1 MMKSRT
7 ERRPCM
13 KGNLCLFIVL
23 AIGTYCHDPGY
34 ASPIPAHSA
43 GRAFKALP
51 IKGSVTD
58 DKGVAMA
65 GVNVTLKGTSTRT
78 VTDQNGNYTITVPDQ
93 AGTLVFTYVG
103 FDVKEV
109 AISSKSV
116 INVQL
121 KGNKSDLNEVVVVG
135 YGTQLRKDL
144 TTSVSSLKASDI
156 EKYNSTT
163 FQTALQGQIP
173 GLQMN
178 ESSGV
183 PGAAVNVRLRGLSS
197 VNGSSAPLYIIDGI
211 PVIQG
216 GGGDGDQPITNRGT
230 GVETNPLTD
239 MNPNDIA
246 SIEVLKDAAAT
257 AIYGARGGAGVILI
271 TTKRAQAGKTS
282 FDVRL
287 TSGFSKISGKRELLN
302 GPQLLSIL
310 DEAYRN
316 TFNSNVANAG
326 LPIPATPLT
335 GIIGFNRGMAD
346 TTNVNHLDEALETGL
361 YQEANLSASSGTD
374 RTRFYISGLFRRSTS
389 TMRGA
394 DFKQYSMRLNI
405 DHDLS
410 AKVKIGGSA
419 NPAYS
424 YENRLGSGS
433 VQTLGG
439 YGAAMTSNL
448 PIYPTYNADGTFF
461 NPWNNGVAFYNKKL
475 YNNYQ
480 RRLNIIGSAYLDA
493 QVFKFLNFRTNVQRQ
508 DYNQTANE
516 YTAGMLRLRTAGA
529 NAVSPFADDQL
540 ARVQQENSYGYTN
553 SLESYFTFNKT
564 FGKAHVIN
572 SVLGMRF
579 SKSDLSF
586 DAMYAENL
594 PNASQIYP
602 SQAASVEASFQT
614 GAPQNDPSASL
625 GYFSRTNYN
634 YKNKYFVSFVVN
646 RDGSSRFGF
655 NKKFGTFP
663 ALSAA
668 WALTEEGFLK
678 NNTIFSFLKIRASA
692 GLTGS
697 AQGISNTAF
706 SGTYQSNT
714 AYKNDAGSLP
724 LQPPNLNLHWEK
736 GTKFDG
742 GIDMGFLNDRITST
756 IDFYKNKTTEL
767 LLSIPTT
774 FSFGY
779 GAPASVIS
787 YLENRGALTNKGFEF
802 SVNSNNLTGAFL
814 WRTTFNISRNE
825 TQVISL
831 GGLTPDQLAAGGGN
845 VLLIE
850 GHNGPVFNVIEWMG
864 VDPKTGGE
872 LVKDKNNNVVLAST
886 LNVQALSDAR
896 KPQYDK
902 SPAPK
907 FYGGFGN
914 NFSYKG
920 FSLNVFF
927 TYSYGN
933 YILDVGERISSY
945 VGNFAFANS
954 GLTINVGNMPTTL
967 LNRWT
972 TPGQITDVPKLY
984 YNDATNDVLRSLNT
998 SRFLSDASFIRLKNI
1013 DLAYTVPDRY
1023 TSRLKLHGL
1032 TVRVTGQNL
1041 LLFTKFKGV
1050 DPEAQSI
1057 SSNYRERNLAYGL
1070 INNPLPLSKTLT
1082 VGVNVSF

>member
-1 MMKSRT
+1 MKR
-7 ERRPCM
+7 
-13 KGNLCLFIVL
+13 NLYLLTLFAAGICC
-23 AIGTYCHDPGY
+23 YHPGY
-34 ASPIPAHSA
+34 ANRLPGSSAHA
-43 GRAFKALP
+43 IAAFSIKGTVLDESGVALP
-51 IKGSVTD
+51 GVT
-58 DKGVAMA
+58 
-65 GVNVTLKGTSTRT
+65 VTVKGTNIRT
-78 VTDQNGNYTITVPDQ
+78 VTDQNGNYTITSPDQ
-93 AGTLVFTYVG
+93 SGTLVFSYIG
-103 FDVKEV
+103 FESKEI
-109 AISSKSV
+109 AISAKAV
-116 INVQL
+116 VNAQL
-121 KGNKSDLNEVVVVG
+121 SGNKSSLNEVVVTG
-135 YGTQLRKDL
+135 YGSQLKRDL
-144 TTSVSSLKASDI
+144 TISASSLKASEI
-156 EKYNSTT
+156 EKYNSPT

-178 ESSGV
+178 ESSGL
-183 PGAAVNVRLRGLSS
+183 PGAAVNVRIRGLSS

-216 GGGDGDQPITNRGT
+216 GGGDGDQAITNRGT

-271 TTKRAQAGKTS
+271 TTKRAQAGKTR
-282 FDVRL
+282 FDMRL
-287 TSGFSKISGKRELLN
+287 TSGFTRISKERALLN
-302 GPQLLSIL
+302 GPQLLAIL

-316 TFNSNVANAG
+316 TFNSVPANAG

-335 GIIGFNRGMAD
+335 GIIGLDRGLAD
-346 TTNVNHLDEALETGL
+346 TTNVDHLHEALQTGM
-361 YQEANLSASSGTD
+361 YQEANLSASSGTE
-374 RTRFYISGLFRRSTS
+374 RTKFYISGLYRRSVA

-394 DFKQYSMRLNI
+394 DLNQYSMRLNI
-405 DHDLS
+405 DHDLL
-410 AKVKIGGSA
+410 AKVKIGGSVA
-419 NPAYS
+419 PAYS
-424 YENRLGSGS
+424 YENRLGSGA
-433 VQTLGG
+433 VQALGG

-480 RRLNIIGSAYLDA
+480 KRLNIIANAYLDA
-493 QVFKFLNFRTNVQRQ
+493 QLFKFLNFRTNVQRQ
-508 DYNQTANE
+508 DFNQTANE
-516 YTAGMLRLRTAGA
+516 YTSGTLRLRTAGA
-529 NAVSPFADDQL
+529 NAVSPFSDDQL

-553 SLESYFTFNKT
+553 SLQSYFTFNKV
-564 FGKAHVIN
+564 FGRAHSIN
-572 SVLGMRF
+572 SVLGMSF

-594 PNASQIYP
+594 PNDSQIYP

-634 YKNKYFVSFVVN
+634 YKGKYFLSFVVN

-655 NKKFGTFP
+655 NKKFGVFP
-663 ALSAA
+663 AVSAG
-668 WALTEEGFLK
+668 WAISEEKFLK
-678 NNTIFSFLKIRASA
+678 NKTFISFLKLRASA

-706 SGTYQSNT
+706 SGTYQSNVS
-714 AYKNDAGSLP
+714 YKNDAGSQP
-724 LQPPNLNLHWEK
+724 LQPSNLNLHWEK
-736 GTKFDG
+736 GTKFDA
-742 GIDMGFLNDRITST
+742 GIDMGFLGDRITST
-756 IDFYKNKTTEL
+756 FDYYNNKTTEL

-774 FSFGY
+774 YSFGY

-787 YLENRGALTNKGFEF
+787 YLENRGALTNSGFEF
-802 SVNSNNLTGAFL
+802 QITSNNLKGPFQ
-814 WRTTFNISRNE
+814 WRTTFNVSHNV
-825 TQVISL
+825 TQVVSL
-831 GGLTPDQLAAGGGN
+831 GGLTPDQLAAAGGN

-864 VDPKTGGE
+864 VDPATGGE

-886 LNVQALSDAR
+886 LNVQALADAR

-907 FYGGFGN
+907 YYGGFGN
-914 NFSYKG
+914 NFSYRG

-933 YILDVGERISSY
+933 YIMDVGERVSSY
-945 VGNFAFANS
+945 VGNFSFANS
-954 GLTINVGNMPTTL
+954 GLTINVGNMPTSI

-972 TPGQITDVPKLY
+972 TPGQVTDVPKLF
-984 YNDATNDVLRSLNT
+984 YNDGTNDVLRSLNT
-998 SRFLSDASFIRLKNI
+998 SRFLSDASFIRLKNL
-1013 DLAYTVPDRY
+1013 DLAYTLPDRY
-1023 TSRLKLHGL
+1023 VSRLKLHGL
-1032 TVRVTGQNL
+1032 TFRVTGQNL
-1041 LLFTKFKGV
+1041 LLFTKFKGL
-1050 DPEAQSI
+1050 DPEAQTI

-1070 INNPLPLSKTLT
+1070 INNALPLSKTLT
-1082 VGVNVSF
+1082 LGINVGF